1 MSSPSLVV
9 AKSIIAQRLSAG
21 SMSICKHALWLAA
34 GKLRVP
40 GAVGIG

>member
-1 MSSPSLVV
+1 MSSPSLVL
-9 AKSIIAQRLSAG
+9 ANSIVAQRLAAG

-34 GKLRVP
+34 GKLRAP